1 MCVNEAD
8 INNIRV
14 IIFIRPGI
22 VLQIYPIIFLKTKP
36 CHIFIKEY
44 IIPFIR
50 RYVSLMIGRP
60 YIFHTHN
67 HKIIN
72 LILPPPALNFLSSI
86 KDEFH

>member
-22 VLQIYPIIFLKTKP
+22 VLQIYPKKFLKTKP
-36 CHIFIKEY
+36 CD
-44 IIPFIR
+44 IILFIR
-50 RYVSLMIGRP
+50 RYVSIMIGKT
-60 YIFHTHN
+60 YTFHINN

-72 LILPPPALNFLSSI
+72 LILPPSILNFLSSI
-86 KDEFH
+86 KAEFH

>member
-1 MCVNEAD
+1 MCISAQ
-8 INNIRV
+8 NNSRV

-36 CHIFIKEY
+36 CHIITKEY

-50 RYVSLMIGRP
+50 RYVSLVVGRP

-72 LILPPPALNFLSSI
+72 LILLLSDLNFLSSI
-86 KDEFH
+86 KAEFH